1 MINIRFD
8 VACIPLYTCRTS
20 EDFSS
25 SCKACPEWLRCRSTE
40 RMQARN
46 SVYESSRSA
55 KCPRLGRANILPDRC
70 QWWWGSEGRAPPE
83 QWFQHFIERSQCR
96 NHRRNRD
103 EKKKWYFR
111 RYSNRNRATLRPPVQ
126 NAARLPLRGATRYR
140 SSVDKMS
147 DTSGLKRS
155 DSPRKPNV
163 DSRKIV
169 LSLFTAQPSSI
180 VSLKSCNVLPY
191 RSLSIYRRLYR
202 NPIVRSVRKVKRIRF
217 HFKS

>member
-25 SCKACPEWLRCRSTE
+25 SCKACPEWPRCRSTE

-103 EKKKWYFR
+103 EKK
-111 RYSNRNRATLRPPVQ
+111 NDI
-126 NAARLPLRGATRYR
+126 
-140 SSVDKMS
+140 SVDIRIAIARPYVLPFRTRLVYLYEGQHDIDLPSTRCQTRRDWNVPIRPASQMS
-147 DTSGLKRS
+147 IRVKSYF
-155 DSPRKPNV
+155 PF
-163 DSRKIV
+163 SRPSHHPLWAWNLAMFFHID
-169 LSLFTAQPSSI
+169 LSLYIAVYIEIQSYAPFE
-180 VSLKSCNVLPY
+180 K
-191 RSLSIYRRLYR
+191 
-202 NPIVRSVRKVKRIRF
+202 
-217 HFKS
+217 